1 MLELQGL
8 QCYICGGEPTGLGYK
23 RICPVCG
30 ATYESA
36 ERLDG
41 EALSFL
47 NAAIVD
53 RNRLY
58 FDEALKRCEL
68 VLENNPS
75 LEEGN
80 WQALLSYFGVRY
92 ERKGISFEPVCYR
105 VREISVTECPY
116 YESISDEHKAKAE
129 EIERVRKVLASETDE
144 EIYDVFICCKYAEEY
159 YGEEL
164 RTKEAAWAE
173 DAYEMLRGEYGLKV
187 FYAEKYADEGKNK
200 LAVAH
205 SALKSA
211 KWLLVVTAGV
221 EHLQDPLIKGEW
233 KRFTADKNAG
243 MDKHIRVLYGGFD
256 PRGLPVELR
265 DSNAI
270 DREGFGWNLLL
281 KKAAEGIFLTP
292 KSEEEERLET
302 ERLERERDKAEIVNL
317 QNALIEACT
326 QKERFEKELIS
337 LRASD
342 KERAEEFAAAKA
354 NAQALETTEKQL
366 QTLREETLAQAA
378 ALQRAKER
386 ENELLAAL
394 ELEKA
399 NASGVL
405 LAKELAEKDLETL
418 RSEIARE
425 RAEILAGE
433 ESAETFKIKAE
444 ELNEQL
450 EQERLLRANEQAEY
464 LRERAAKEDETAQL
478 RAEIELLKVQLS
490 DAEGKARELENALVE
505 QVETLR
511 IAQLAHEAEVNAE
524 REKAE
529 QERKERAARLA
540 QERIEREKQAEAEAA
555 RAKAEA
561 ERLALAAEELRKAEE
576 MRLAAERE
584 QAELRRLEEERLEK
598 ERIEEEKRQA
608 ELRRI
613 EEERLAEERRIEE
626 ERLAEER
633 QLQALARKAEED
645 RANSVIR
652 FGLLKKYNG
661 EGGDVVIPE
670 EVTRIDSNAFLIPDK
685 LTGITLP
692 PEMTRIQEKTF
703 AGCGSLKK
711 VAFPKELEE
720 IGASAFSGCKQLE
733 SIDLP
738 ESVTEIASSA
748 FSGCKSLKEVRIPSE
763 VVELADNVFARCD
776 GLEQVCLPR
785 GLEVIGAK
793 AFLACKSLTAIEIPE
808 NVSEIQ
814 SDAFFDC
821 EKLERVEL
829 PKRARILGENAFWG
843 CTALKSVRLNAGLKR
858 IGEAAF
864 NRCEGLTEIVIPASV
879 TTIGQRAFW
888 FCKNLTIYAEA
899 EEKPDGWD
907 ESWNP
912 DNCPVIWGYRK

>member
-47 NAAIVD
+47 NAAIAD

-80 WQALLSYFGVRY
+80 WEAFLAYFGVRY

-105 VREISVTECPY
+105 VREISVSECPY
-116 YESISDEHKAKAE
+116 YESLSDTHKAKAE
-129 EIERVRKVLASETDE
+129 EIERVRKALASETDGE
-144 EIYDVFICCKYAEEY
+144 AYDVFICCKHAEEY

-164 RTKEAAWAE
+164 RTKEAVWAE
-173 DAYEMLRGEYGLKV
+173 EAYEMLQEECNLRV
-187 FYAEKYADEGKNK
+187 FYAEKYYGEGKNIT
-200 LAVAH
+200 AVVH

-221 EHLQDPLIKGEW
+221 EHLQDPFIKSEW
-233 KRFTADKNAG
+233 KRFTADKNVGA
-243 MDKHIRVLYGGFD
+243 DKHIRVLYGGFD
-256 PRGLPVELR
+256 ARTLPVELR
-265 DSNAI
+265 DTNAI

-292 KSEEEERLET
+292 KSEEEQHLEA
-302 ERLERERDKAEIVNL
+302 ERLERERDKAEILNL
-317 QNALIEACT
+317 QNALIEACMA
-326 QKERFEKELIS
+326 KEKLEKELIS
-337 LRASD
+337 LRGSN
-342 KERAEEFAAAKA
+342 KEE
-354 NAQALETTEKQL
+354 
-366 QTLREETLAQAA
+366 AQAA
-378 ALQRAKER
+378 ALERAKER
-386 ENELLAAL
+386 ESELLSAL

-399 NASGVL
+399 NASGAI
-405 LAKELAEKDLETL
+405 LAKELAEKDLEAL

-433 ESAETFKIKAE
+433 ESAAALKLKAE
-444 ELNEQL
+444 ALNEQL
-450 EQERLLRANEQAEY
+450 EQERLLRAKEQT
-464 LRERAAKEDETAQL
+464 ERLHEISAKEGEAAQL

-490 DAEGKARELENALVE
+490 DAEQKARELEKALVE
-505 QVETLR
+505 QVEALR

-529 QERKERAARLA
+529 QEHKEREARLA
-540 QERIEREKQAEAEAA
+540 QERIEREKQAELEAL
-555 RAKAEA
+555 RVREEA
-561 ERLALAAEELRKAEE
+561 ERLALEAEERRKAEE
-576 MRLAAERE
+576 VRLAEERE
-584 QAELRRLEEERLEK
+584 QAELRRIEEERL
-598 ERIEEEKRQA
+598 A
-608 ELRRI
+608 EQRRI

-626 ERLAEER
+626 VRLAEER
-633 QLQALARKAEED
+633 RLQALARKAEED

-711 VAFPKELEE
+711 VDFPKELEE
-720 IGASAFSGCKQLE
+720 IGAAAFSGCKQLE

-748 FSGCKSLKEVRIPSE
+748 FSGCKSLKEVRVPSE

-776 GLEQVCLPR
+776 GLEQVHLPR

-821 EKLERVEL
+821 EKLQSIEL
-829 PKRARILGENAFWG
+829 PKRVRILGENAFWG

-912 DNCPVIWGYRK
+912 DNCPVVWGYR